1 MGCDEVREGVEAF
14 VLGALEPQDARS
26 LEAHLAG
33 CDECARQVDAYRTT
47 VDHLAMSVPLYR
59 APARL
64 KERIMV
70 GIGAARPAFLPR
82 SLVALRWWAGAA
94 AAVLVAFAVGGI
106 TWAVILSS
114 EVRDLREDNRQ
125 LAELSE
131 LDAEQRSALLQLRGD
146 LISARSQQERLVTTL
161 EEQAT
166 FLVLALDPDLIP
178 TELEGTQLAPEAG
191 CSYVWSRTQEVGALT
206 CQDLPSTSFSL
217 VYELWVTLGD
227 ETIGVGT
234 FLPRTDGTAQLL
246 VKLPAEVPGRMSRI
260 WVTLEQQTPTGETLS
275 SSPGDEVILLPVP
288 PQQAAR

>member
-1 MGCDEVREGVEAF
+1 MRCDEVREDVEAF
-14 VLGALEPQDARS
+14 VLGALEPQEARS

-33 CDECARQVDAYRTT
+33 CDECARRVDAYRTA

-70 GIGAARPAFLPR
+70 GIGAARPAFPH

-114 EVRDLREDNRQ
+114 EVRDLREDKRQ

-131 LDAEQRSALLQLRGD
+131 LDAEQRSALLRLRGD
-146 LISARSQQERLVTTL
+146 LITARSEQERLVTTL

-191 CSYVWSRTQEVGALT
+191 CSYVWSRTQEIGALT
-206 CQDLPSTSFSL
+206 CQGLPSTSFSL

-246 VKLPAEVPGRMSRI
+246 VKLPAEVPGGMSRI
-260 WVTLEQQTPTGETLS
+260 WVTLEQQSQTGETLS